1 MRRQNYKES
10 TSKHEQ
16 GEKESNI
23 ISGGTRAVSRVQ
35 SIIPVTVEFF
45 QLYGSSI

>member
-10 TSKHEQ
+10 TSKQDER
-16 GEKESNI
+16 EEESNI

-35 SIIPVTVEFF
+35 SFIPVTVEFF
-45 QLYGSSI
+45 